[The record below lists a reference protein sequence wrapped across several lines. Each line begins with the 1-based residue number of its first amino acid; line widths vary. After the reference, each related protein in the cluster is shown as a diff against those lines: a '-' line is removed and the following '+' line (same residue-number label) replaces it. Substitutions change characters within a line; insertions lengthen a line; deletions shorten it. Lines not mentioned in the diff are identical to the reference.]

1 MGGGRFSFVGIT
13 DKGDIGMADIYA
25 FEPLWGNWY
34 IDELLGSGSYGTVYD
49 TQVLEKKED
58 VAE

>member
-1 MGGGRFSFVGIT
+1 
-13 DKGDIGMADIYA
+13 MADIYA
-25 FEPLWGNWY
+25 FEPLWGNCY